1 MNEHIPKT
9 EARPSD
15 RRDIRGLGTLALIS
29 GAIAA
34 GAILGRDPQL
44 TADAMIGAV
53 TFGAGTVAALIDC
66 RRQQAAAPVTP
77 PNQG

>member
-1 MNEHIPKT
+1 MNEHTPKA
-9 EARPSD
+9 EARASD
-15 RRDIRGLGTLALIS
+15 RRNIRGLGTLAVIS

-53 TFGAGTVAALIDC
+53 TCGAGTVAALIDC
-66 RRQQAAAPVTP
+66 RPWQAAPPITP